1 MRNSSQHLD
10 DEHMKLYEWSGA
22 GTSVIFSMPPKSK
35 RTHPWHASYAMLA
48 VMASLMTP
56 TGHSIKIPVKQT
68 GMRVALK
75 AQQENS
81 PPHTLLL
88 AFPATAGTAT
98 SGTAGGCPG
107 SRPGR
112 ATIKT

>member
-22 GTSVIFSMPPKSK
+22 GAGVVFSLPAKSK
-35 RTHPWHASYAMLA
+35 RTHPWHASYAVLA

-56 TGHSIKIPVKQT
+56 AGHSIKIPVKQASV
-68 GMRVALK
+68 RVALK
-75 AQQENS
+75 VQPENAA
-81 PPHTLLL
+81 PHALLL
-88 AFPATAGTAT
+88 AFPARAGTAT

>member
-22 GTSVIFSMPPKSK
+22 GTSVIFSMPAKSK

-56 TGHSIKIPVKQT
+56 AGHGGKTLVKPASV
-68 GMRVALK
+68 RIALK
-75 AQQENS
+75 VQQDNA
-81 PPHTLLL
+81 PPRALLL
-88 AFPATAGTAT
+88 AFPAAAGTAT

-107 SRPGR
+107 FRPGR